1 MRIKNIQGL
10 SAADLEKE
18 VNGGAKF
25 LYYPYAISLIVITF
39 KCTSGVYLVRA
50 NKNAF
55 GKSIPFIILSAL
67 FGWWG
72 IPFGPKYTVE
82 SIRTNLKGG
91 KNVTEEVMSTVAG
104 HVLFKEA
111 QLIKKSLPVLVL
123 P

>member
-1 MRIKNIQGL
+1 MRIKNIEGL
-10 SAADLEKE
+10 SADDLEKE

-25 LYYPYAISLIVITF
+25 LYYPYTISLIVITF
-39 KCTSGVYLVRA
+39 KRTSGVYLVRA

-55 GKSIPFIILSAL
+55 VKSIPFILLSAL

-82 SIRTNLKGG
+82 SIHTNLKGG

-111 QLIKKSLPVLVL
+111 QLIKKAHQF
-123 P
+123 